1 MSTDRSTRRDFLRNV
16 AAAGALIPAAA
27 LLGCGKKA
35 PVCDGDAQL
44 TGLSDADK
52 SARKAL
58 KYVDATPEAAKNC
71 ANCLQ
76 YVAGAPDSCGTCK
89 VLKGPVA
96 PAGYCSTWA
105 AKPGLR
111 TA

>member
-1 MSTDRSTRRDFLRNV
+1 MSIDRSNRRDFLRSV

-44 TGLSDADK
+44 TGLADADK
-52 SARKAL
+52 SARKTL
-58 KYVDATPEAAKNC
+58 KYVDQSPEAAKNC
-71 ANCLQ
+71 TNCLQ
-76 YVAGAPDSCGTCK
+76 FVAAAPDACGTCK

-96 PAGYCSTWA
+96 PGGYCSTWA
-105 AKPGLR
+105 AKPSLT